1 MDVAQD
7 RGFAELGRRSRMKLL
22 LFGLGNSTSETSV
35 AMLGDMASYLRTRR
49 RHVRAA
55 LPELGG
61 LLVSP

>member
-7 RGFAELGRRSRMKLL
+7 RGFAKLGRRSRMKFL
-22 LFGLGNSTSETSV
+22 LFKLENLTSKASV
-35 AMLGDMASYLRTRR
+35 AMLGDMASYLGTRR

>member
-7 RGFAELGRRSRMKLL
+7 RGFAEL
-22 LFGLGNSTSETSV
+22 
-35 AMLGDMASYLRTRR
+35 ASYLGTRR
-49 RHVRAA
+49 RHVQAA

>member
-7 RGFAELGRRSRMKLL
+7 RGFAELGRRARMKSLRFRL
-22 LFGLGNSTSETSV
+22 ESLTSEVSV
-35 AMLGDMASYLRTRR
+35 ATLGDMASYLGTRR